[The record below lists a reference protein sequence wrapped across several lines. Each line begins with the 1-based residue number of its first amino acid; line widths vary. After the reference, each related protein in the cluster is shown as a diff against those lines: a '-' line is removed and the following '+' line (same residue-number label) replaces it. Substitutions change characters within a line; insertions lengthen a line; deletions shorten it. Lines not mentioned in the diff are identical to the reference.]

1 MRKGFIPAGL
11 LMKVLYGVVG
21 LAVLVLLMQQ
31 VVPVLSP
38 YGIVGTIASGTIV
51 VLVVSLIMSK
61 LVGLPM
67 PLSVAIGFLL
77 ALGLIGLS
85 L

>member
-61 LVGLPM
+61 LVGLPIH
-67 PLSVAIGFLL
+67 LSVAIGFLL